1 MFSHNSFKILF
12 FLEMKN
18 MLDGMDG
25 IYMSLVLEYF
35 LRNKLIKKV
44 PKCNK

>member
-1 MFSHNSFKILF
+1 
-12 FLEMKN
+12 

-44 PKCNK
+44 PKRDKWFVYMCKVSAFKGYL